1 MELVTGK
8 AGTPHVSSADDGR
21 RIAGEVGTGS
31 YVLKTGGGLAPSLV
45 DANTIRFA
53 TGDMVVQGRHIGLT
67 APEDVKV
74 ASGTQGKKRTDYI
87 CVHYKRDVSG
97 ANPTL
102 VETCEWKVLQGTPGT
117 DATAPTV
124 PAGSILD
131 GDADVTVPVA
141 SVDFDGLT
149 TGEPKLLIPTLTPLA
164 DLRDAVPQDSG
175 WAYLYGS
182 ASTENRVA
190 YRTIGQVVYWY
201 VRIDGVPVGSTGL
214 KVGTIPAA
222 LCPSASTGFY
232 LPLCTAYD
240 TDHVAKLYIGPPTL
254 PEVWVYTY
262 GSNGLVI
269 GAPTCLLQRD

>member
-21 RIAGEVGTGS
+21 RIAGEVGAGS
-31 YVLKTGGGLAPSLV
+31 YVLKTGGELAPSLV

-74 ASGTQGKKRTDYI
+74 ASGTQGKKRTDYV

-102 VETCEWKVLQGTPGT
+102 VETCEWKVLQGTPGI

-131 GDADVTVPVA
+131 GDAEATVPVA

-164 DLRDAVPQDSG
+164 DLGDSVSQAVEKTDKLRSDF
-175 WAYLYGS
+175 
-182 ASTENRVA
+182 
-190 YRTIGQVVYWY
+190 
-201 VRIDGVPVGSTGL
+201 DGHRHSFLADYSTGL
-214 KVGTIPAA
+214 DIHGHTI
-222 LCPSASTGFY
+222 GFSWNGE
-232 LPLCTAYD
+232 
-240 TDHVAKLYIGPPTL
+240 KLL
-254 PEVWVYTY
+254 VFVD
-262 GSNGLVI
+262 GSNV
-269 GAPTCLLQRD
+269 RSW